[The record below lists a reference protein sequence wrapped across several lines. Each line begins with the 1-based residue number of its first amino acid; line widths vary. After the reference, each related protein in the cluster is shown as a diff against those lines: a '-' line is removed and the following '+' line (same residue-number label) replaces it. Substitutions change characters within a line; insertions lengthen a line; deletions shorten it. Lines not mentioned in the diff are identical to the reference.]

1 MEYTLSNFRIKGDV
15 GPQSLLFNENA
26 CRIID
31 MRRRHRIEWKK
42 LVQVR
47 SVLCGLLYYLSMIPF
62 LDDFGRKGGGVFM
75 LKVYVLAPA
84 SIVLFVVVVT
94 TITMSRKYH
103 RWLRKMPGSDKDKMQ
118 QIINMYLFKKELEQG
133 NICLRSIMDDGIEY
147 DVKINGKEF
156 HRRMAFSTYVLWGCE
171 DTVISFERDSV
182 RFELSGTCES

>member
-1 MEYTLSNFRIKGDV
+1 MEYTLSNFRVKGDV

-62 LDDFGRKGGGVFM
+62 LDEFGRKGGGLFI

-84 SIVLFVVVVT
+84 ALVLFVVVVT
-94 TITMSRKYH
+94 TITMSRDY
-103 RWLRKMPGSDKDKMQ
+103 RRRLREMPGNDVVRMQ
-118 QIINMYLFKKELEQG
+118 HIINMFLFKKDLEHG
-133 NICLRSIMDDGIEY
+133 NICLRAIMDDGIEY
-147 DVKINGKEF
+147 DVKIDGQEF
-156 HRRMAFSTYVLWGCE
+156 HRKMVFNTSVLWGCD
-171 DTVISFERDSV
+171 DTVISFEMDSV
-182 RFELSGTCES
+182 RFELSGNCEP